1 MQNVSSASLAQAVN
15 SHVTVQVEGHVT
27 LGLESAASDVLQAFM
42 EINASWV
49 RLNLLHCASNFKSA
63 ETFLKKNL
71 RTAVDFILDFTF

>member
-27 LGLESAASDVLQAFM
+27 LGLGSAASNVLQAFM

-49 RLNLLHCASNFKSA
+49 RLNLL
-63 ETFLKKNL
+63 
-71 RTAVDFILDFTF
+71 